1 MELINLRR
9 KNNECKKT
17 RTCAFDVHLH
27 DLHAPAVLRAGRNR
41 GGGTILLST
50 VSMTALARRGLKI
63 KILMIQKR
71 IHYLATTRLL

>member
-41 GGGTILLST
+41 GGMLLLST
-50 VSMTALARRGLKI
+50 ARMTALARRGLKI
-63 KILMIQKR
+63 KILMIQQR
-71 IHYLATTRLL
+71 IHYLAKTRLL

>member
-1 MELINLRR
+1 MELIYLRR

-41 GGGTILLST
+41 GGMLLLST
-50 VSMTALARRGLKI
+50 ARMTALARSGLKI
-63 KILMIQKR
+63 AVLQRQLRRNIPTILQALM
-71 IHYLATTRLL
+71 